1 MKKVNLIILFM
12 IPCLAFSQ
20 ESPLNVLFNKYSG
33 QEGYTSVHITKY
45 MFQLFAE
52 ISDENEDK
60 EFKDVTSKL
69 NAIKILALSDD
80 ATEKQRKT
88 FKSGLIS
95 SLPGSVYKD
104 LMIIKE
110 GKKEITFKIK
120 DDGKKISELVMFVD
134 ENDESVLIYLDGD
147 INLRNI
153 SKLSKSMKIDGFE
166 HLEKVDKENKTNK

>member
-1 MKKVNLIILFM
+1 MKKASLIILLM
-12 IPCLAFSQ
+12 LPVLAFSQ
-20 ESPLNVLFNKYSG
+20 KSPLNVLFDKYSG

-52 ISDENEDK
+52 ISDEKEDK

-69 NAIKILALSDD
+69 DAIKILTLSND
-80 ATEKQRKT
+80 ASESQRKS
-88 FKSGLIS
+88 FKDELIKN
-95 SLPGSVYKD
+95 LPKAVYKD

-120 DDGKKISELVMFVD
+120 DDGGKISELVMFVD
-134 ENDESVLIYLDGD
+134 EKDESALIYLDGD
-147 INLRNI
+147 INLKSI

-166 HLEKVDKENKTNK
+166 HLDKIDEK

>member
-12 IPCLAFSQ
+12 LPVLVFSQ
-20 ESPLNVLFNKYSG
+20 KSPLNTLFDKYSG

-52 ISDENEDK
+52 ISDEKEDK
-60 EFKDVTSKL
+60 EFKEVTSKL
-69 NAIKILALSDD
+69 DAIKILTLSDD
-80 ATEKQRKT
+80 ASSSQKET
-88 FKSGLIS
+88 FKKELIEN
-95 SLPGSVYKD
+95 LPKSVYKD

-120 DDGKKISELVMFVD
+120 DDGGKISELVMFVD
-134 ENDESVLIYLDGD
+134 EHNESALIYLDGD
-147 INLRNI
+147 INLKSI

-166 HLEKVDKENKTNK
+166 HLEKVDEEYKKKN